1 MPKPEYL
8 LFTKFS
14 RHVNIFIKCPAC
26 KNPSTSVNTQNP
38 SVENIVQATINS
50 MKNEIIDKI
59 PSQAAFQEI
68 DHSSLKNL
76 EKSLKAVISQTIGEI
91 KAQVSFLKN
100 PGV

>member
-1 MPKPEYL
+1 
-8 LFTKFS
+8 
-14 RHVNIFIKCPAC
+14 
-26 KNPSTSVNTQNP
+26 
-38 SVENIVQATINS
+38 

-100 PGV
+100 TGV